1 MKCIALSINLRNFLL
16 IIILSFV
23 NLYSYERDVHAEVL
37 DNNHIDEI
45 DFETFLN
52 QNSVQFH
59 EYENPETLF
68 NDFFGL
74 GDPQND
80 SQFNTNFQDLSLQID
95 SKNLREIYKKKLL
108 DMTKTSKKNE
118 DDKSNW
124 SFFNKR
130 I

>member
-1 MKCIALSINLRNFLL
+1 MKCIARS
-16 IIILSFV
+16 V
-23 NLYSYERDVHAEVL
+23 NLKNILLVITLTFLNLDLYGRGAIGEML
-37 DNNHIDEI
+37 DNDHIDEI

-59 EYENPETLF
+59 EYEKPETLF

-80 SQFNTNFQDLSLQID
+80 SSFNTNFQDLSLQID

-108 DMTKTSKKNE
+108 DMTKTIKKNE
-118 DDKSNW
+118 DEKSNW
-124 SFFNKR
+124 SFFNKK